1 MEKTI
6 CVAHHP
12 EAPEYKHGLKNAN
25 TACMREV
32 FAVTF
37 HVPVVTMGV
46 IVQFLVYLCLWNI
59 IRY

>member
-25 TACMREV
+25 IACMREV
-32 FAVTF
+32 FGVTF

-46 IVQFLVYLCLWNI
+46 IFSS
-59 IRY
+59 